1 MTEIRS
7 SSSSNAT
14 ASTITTRKN
23 KSGKGNLFI
32 LLLFTSILAH
42 GILFSSRSIKPALV
56 SRQIIEYGDNNNN
69 NVADVTDVDSYSEYN
84 SVTAT
89 HQQQQEQQQQHQQE
103 KQEQQ
108 QHSLRMRSTTVVV
121 QDDNEQQQTQ
131 QLPHWR
137 LATDC
142 SSYNLDCFTTARRE
156 NKYRSYPFPPS
167 FKDIQEEEEWSVE
180 TFDQIPV
187 DWIEYLE
194 KDYTMANNNNNNNK
208 SSAIEE
214 RNYLYPPTVSDAE
227 YRTCVDLAV
236 EQNKSTTEQLDEM
249 LSGEFPRIVPEPDTN
264 MVAFTISDYSY
275 VHDMIHDVFQMM
287 EETVGFSNQHFFL
300 VALDPRSVELACRYG
315 YSVILWK
322 ADVGNLKNAVANTKV
337 ILSHELVKR
346 GIDFFFTEMDV
357 WWIRSPKTNLIE
369 FQNRHNT
376 NNNNQE
382 EEQKSDDEGKHIYFS
397 GHQNNYN
404 APNIGVYAVKA
415 DEYSEEYFRVCL
427 DVLKEKPD
435 THDQWVLAEVHRLFQ
450 HTYLNVTYNFGG
462 TFEPDGPPETP
473 TIQHPFIAKMFSPH
487 EVVADER
494 PMPTHQMLAL
504 HTLNNAPLQ
513 MPHGKK
519 MIAKELGAYHG
530 FKTHPGSS
538 SIHNKNDDD
547 SNSSVSSGDDS
558 AGYYER
564 SGESYRKYLW
574 LDGELRSNF
583 YSIAHQNRYHDKVV
597 LRWTLAI
604 LIAIARKTN
613 RIFVLPQIFDA
624 DMDAGTYFS
633 WTYMDY
639 SKVSEMVDF
648 RETNFISNPKA
659 WRSSTDGS
667 GSVGSDHEDRWPFES
682 VVNTAFYQGDD
693 GYDISIYT
701 EVSNRSSV
709 ISKRVW
715 KANLSEHDRLDAWIG
730 SLSTVPELESA
741 EVLLINPDFMM
752 ESGYLGGVVSRM
764 KHYQAELEK
773 RNEDSDSK
781 NEETNNHDERRLPPV
796 GRFELEI
803 LEIYDLLRWCLD
815 DNRRHTVS
823 KASASDS
830 CYGIGDRKN

>member
-1 MTEIRS
+1 MMTETS
-7 SSSSNAT
+7 SSA
-14 ASTITTRKN
+14 ASTTTATTRSKSKI
-23 KSGKGNLFI
+23 KSGSKGKNLFI

-56 SRQIIEYGDNNNN
+56 ARQKIEYGDSNNNNNNN
-69 NVADVTDVDSYSEYN
+69 NVADSDSD

-89 HQQQQEQQQQHQQE
+89 THQHQQQQEQEEQQH
-103 KQEQQ
+103 
-108 QHSLRMRSTTVVV
+108 LRMRQSTVH
-121 QDDNEQQQTQ
+121 DNEQE

-156 NKYRSYPFPPS
+156 NKYRPYPFPFPQPS
-167 FKDIQEEEEWSVE
+167 LSKSKDIDIDIDIQQQQEQEWSVE
-180 TFDQIPV
+180 TFDQIPK

-194 KDYTMANNNNNNNK
+194 KDLIMANNDNK
-208 SSAIEE
+208 SSASIEE
-214 RNYLYPPTVSDAE
+214 RNYLYPPTVSEAD
-227 YRTCVDLAV
+227 YQTCFDQAVD
-236 EQNKSTTEQLDEM
+236 QNKSTMEQLDEM

-275 VHDMIHDVFQMM
+275 VQDMIHDVFQMM
-287 EETVGFSNQHFFL
+287 DEIVGFSNKNFFL
-300 VALDPRSVELACRYG
+300 VAIDQRSVELACEYG

-322 ADVGNLKNAVANTKV
+322 ADAGNLKNAVANTKV
-337 ILSHELVKR
+337 VLSHELVKR

-357 WWIRSPKTNLIE
+357 WWIRSPKSNLID
-369 FQNRHNT
+369 FQNRHTTTTTT
-376 NNNNQE
+376 NNNGNQE
-382 EEQKSDDEGKHIYFS
+382 QQQKSDDEDKHIYFS

-415 DEYSEEYFRVCL
+415 DKYSEEYFRLCL

-450 HTYLNVTYNFGG
+450 HTYYNITYKFGG
-462 TFEPDGPPETP
+462 QFEPNGPPKTP
-473 TIQHPFIAKMFSPH
+473 KIQHPFIAKMFGPH

-519 MIAKELGAYHG
+519 MIAKELGAYYG
-530 FKTHPGSS
+530 FKTHPGS
-538 SIHNKNDDD
+538 IHNKNDND
-547 SNSSVSSGDDS
+547 SNNSVPSGADDS

-597 LRWTLAI
+597 LRWTMAI

-639 SKVSEMVDF
+639 SKVSELVDF

-659 WRSSTDGS
+659 WKNTDG
-667 GSVGSDHEDRWPFES
+667 DHDRRWPFES
-682 VVNTAFYQGDD
+682 VVNTALYQADD

-709 ISKRVW
+709 VSKRVW
-715 KANLSEHDRLDAWIG
+715 KANLYEHDRLDAWIG
-730 SLSTVPELESA
+730 SLSTVPELQSA
-741 EVLLINPDFMM
+741 EVLLINPDYMM
-752 ESGYLGGVVSRM
+752 ESGHLGGVVSRL
-764 KHYQAELEK
+764 KHYKAELEK
-773 RNEDSDSK
+773 RNEDSDSN
-781 NEETNNHDERRLPPV
+781 NEETNKQDERHLPPV

-830 CYGIGDRKN
+830 CYGIGEWEN

>member
-1 MTEIRS
+1 MTETRS
-7 SSSSNAT
+7 AAT
-14 ASTITTRKN
+14 ATATTITTRKN

-69 NVADVTDVDSYSEYN
+69 NNNNVADVTDGTDVDSDSENN
-84 SVTAT
+84 SVT
-89 HQQQQEQQQQHQQE
+89 QQEH
-103 KQEQQ
+103 QEQQ
-108 QHSLRMRSTTVVV
+108 QHSLRMRSTTTVVH
-121 QDDNEQQQTQ
+121 DDNEQTQT

-167 FKDIQEEEEWSVE
+167 FKDIQEEEWSVE

-194 KDYTMANNNNNNNK
+194 KDSTMGNNNNHNNNNK

-214 RNYLYPPTVSDAE
+214 RNYLYPPTVSDVE
-227 YRTCVDLAV
+227 YRTCFDLAV
-236 EQNKSTTEQLDEM
+236 EQNKSTTEQLDEL

-275 VHDMIHDVFQMM
+275 VQDMIHDVFQMM

-322 ADVGNLKNAVANTKV
+322 ADAGNLKNAVANTKV

-369 FQNRHNT
+369 FQNRHTT
-376 NNNNQE
+376 NNNNTTNQE

-450 HTYLNVTYNFGG
+450 HTYHNVTYNFGG

-519 MIAKELGAYHG
+519 MIAKEL
-530 FKTHPGSS
+530 
-538 SIHNKNDDD
+538 
-547 SNSSVSSGDDS
+547 
-558 AGYYER
+558 
-564 SGESYRKYLW
+564 
-574 LDGELRSNF
+574 
-583 YSIAHQNRYHDKVV
+583 AHQNRYHDKVV

-639 SKVSEMVDF
+639 SKVSDIVDF

-659 WRSSTDGS
+659 WKSTGGS

-709 ISKRVW
+709 ISKRAW

-773 RNEDSDSK
+773 RNEDSGSK